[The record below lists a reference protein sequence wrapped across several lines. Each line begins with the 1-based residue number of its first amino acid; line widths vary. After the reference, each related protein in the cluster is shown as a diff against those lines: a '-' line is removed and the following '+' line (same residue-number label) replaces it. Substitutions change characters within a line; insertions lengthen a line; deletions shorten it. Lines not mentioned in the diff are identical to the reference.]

1 MGVSYLVTAEGKTI
15 FHAGDLNNWHW
26 RDESTEEE
34 VREAETAYLSELYY
48 MKRTIK
54 SIDVAMFPVDAR
66 VGKDYMRGAEQ
77 FVGEFNVG
85 MFVPMHFYPVVRK
98 AESFAPIAKRY
109 GTEFVLLSSTGDS
122 VII

>member
-1 MGVSYLVTAEGKTI
+1 
-15 FHAGDLNNWHW
+15 
-26 RDESTEEE
+26 
-34 VREAETAYLSELYY
+34 LYY

-66 VGKDYMRGAEQ
+66 LGKDYMRGAEQ

-85 MFVPMHFYPVVRK
+85 MFVPMHFYPAVRK
-98 AESFAPIAKRY
+98 AEAFAPIAKRY
-109 GTEFVLLSSTGDS
+109 GTEFVLLSRTGDS